1 MCACVCARA
10 HGRACFVYCGLN
22 TFHSRSQAT
31 KEKKNTV
38 YQPISYSTES
48 FIDVDFRYGTDPA
61 PAAGGADGA
70 DGKTMHD
77 LLGHTLNK
85 TVQFLVRNQSKDGS
99 WGAWQNHSS
108 DLTNAAVGSPTTHD
122 TLQFTPGGDAQR
134 SPRVL
139 SLLQWFDQRVAKG
152 TDLNVRQSIQKY
164 VAFLLNPTN
173 RPNYGIAAPGWLAL
187 PAGFVGLA
195 AADLISP
202 WCTFGPGF

>member
-1 MCACVCARA
+1 V
-10 HGRACFVYCGLN
+10 
-22 TFHSRSQAT
+22 T

-48 FIDVDFRYGTDPA
+48 FIDVDFRYGADQA
-61 PAAGGADGA
+61 PTLEAGSSVEGGE
-70 DGKTMHD
+70 TMHQ
-77 LLGHTLNK
+77 LLATTLNT

-108 DLTNAAVGSPTTHD
+108 GDATRPTDATFVRSAPSMQ
-122 TLQFTPGGDAQR
+122 TQLQFTPSGDAQR

-139 SLLQWFDQRVAKG
+139 SLLQWFDQRVAMG
-152 TDLNVRQSIQKY
+152 TDASVRKSIREY
-164 VAFLLNPTN
+164 VAFVLNPIN
-173 RPNYGIAAPGWLAL
+173 RPNYGIGAPGWLAL

-202 WCTFGPGF
+202 WCTFGPGLAVSI